1 PMLVFSHGIAS
12 SRSEASIFKRF
23 STKET
28 LFLKSMGLTDE
39 LPWLLS
45 LEDLVGQG
53 ALKENLKVIGLQ
65 IIEFFQENLPKIIML
80 MSKGI
85 FAPANMMGSENA
97 PPVRNLKALTIFF
110 ETEMKLGRMKSREP
124 RAVEMQFMGSFMNY
138 VMLSQMSAPLP
149 KSEDYVESVIE
160 SFWQGVK
167 P

>member
-1 PMLVFSHGIAS
+1 MLVFSHGIAS

-53 ALKENLKVIGLQ
+53 TLKENLKVIGLQ

-85 FAPANMMGSENA
+85 FAPADMMGSENA
-97 PPVRNLKALTIFF
+97 LPVRNLKALTIFF

-124 RAVEMQFMGSFMNY
+124 RAVAMQFMGSFMNY